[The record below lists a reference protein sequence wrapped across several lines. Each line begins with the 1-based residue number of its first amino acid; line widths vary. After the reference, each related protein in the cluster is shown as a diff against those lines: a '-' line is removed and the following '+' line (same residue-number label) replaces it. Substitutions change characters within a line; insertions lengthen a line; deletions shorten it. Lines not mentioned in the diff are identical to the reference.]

1 MFLSAWIDENNKRA
15 TVVLRRFEGD
25 SRCRI
30 AWPEAEWT
38 NQGGVAS
45 ETEILGIESA
55 LAVDKSGSPLCA
67 DDALAVC
74 PSPKLKSNP
83 HSHPQIRARV
93 RAFHIPTE
101 VGSNFDR

>member
-15 TVVLRRFEGD
+15 MVVLKRFEGN
-25 SRCRI
+25 SRGRI

-45 ETEILGIESA
+45 ETEFLGIESA
-55 LAVDKSGSPLCA
+55 LAVDKSGSPLLCRRC
-67 DDALAVC
+67 DAAT
-74 PSPKLKSNP
+74 PKLNETP
-83 HSHPQIRARV
+83 TARPQIRARV
-93 RAFHIPTE
+93 RAFYIPTE